1 MLYSVILLAVVVAYA
16 FLSPFFIIKL
26 IKFGMVI
33 SEKPEKAVDTP
44 VFIKPRKKEPKLTAE
59 EQRALAE
66 KQRALDVLA
75 NIDAY
80 DGTGFGQKE
89 IKDGK

>member
-1 MLYSVILLAVVVAYA
+1 MLYNIILLAVIVAYA
-16 FLSPFFIIKL
+16 FLSPFAIVKL
-26 IKFGMVI
+26 IKFGMMI

-44 VFIKPRKKEPKLTAE
+44 VFVKPRKKEPKLTAE
-59 EQRALAE
+59 EQRT
-66 KQRALDVLA
+66 LDVLS

>member
-1 MLYSVILLAVVVAYA
+1 MLYNIILLAMIVAYA
-16 FLSPFFIIKL
+16 FLSPFAIVKL

-33 SEKPEKAVDTP
+33 SEKPEKAVDIP

-59 EQRALAE
+59 E
-66 KQRALDVLA
+66 QRALDVLA